1 MPDDWAIIVKPHT
14 SMHSIF
20 QEATDPLF
28 MSINDRMKAQDP
40 NVTFSTPKLSHA
52 IERVLKSETQVV
64 KISEIDGTM
73 LKTRI
78 SHTTSSGGI
87 YSHSYKKTTFL
98 ISYEIAGES
107 DLHFSSEGVYPS
119 YLGYALRERSP
130 FIDNINKW

>member
-1 MPDDWAIIVKPHT
+1 MPDNWAIIVKPHT

-64 KISEIDGTM
+64 KISEIDGAM

-78 SHTTSSGGI
+78 SHTTSSGGK
-87 YSHSYKKTTFL
+87 YSHSYK
-98 ISYEIAGES
+98 
-107 DLHFSSEGVYPS
+107 
-119 YLGYALRERSP
+119 
-130 FIDNINKW
+130 NIIPQSLCVCRRV

>member
-87 YSHSYKKTTFL
+87 YSHSYKKTTSFQ
-98 ISYEIAGES
+98 
-107 DLHFSSEGVYPS
+107 
-119 YLGYALRERSP
+119 
-130 FIDNINKW
+130 